1 MLPTQSFDAMLVA
14 EELEE
19 RVEFAE
25 WSASASGSASNE
37 GWEVEGKIGVTF

>member
-1 MLPTQSFDAMLVA
+1 MLSTQSFDAVLVA

-25 WSASASGSASNE
+25 WSLSGKVSDD
-37 GWEVEGKIGVTF
+37 GWEAGVGVTF